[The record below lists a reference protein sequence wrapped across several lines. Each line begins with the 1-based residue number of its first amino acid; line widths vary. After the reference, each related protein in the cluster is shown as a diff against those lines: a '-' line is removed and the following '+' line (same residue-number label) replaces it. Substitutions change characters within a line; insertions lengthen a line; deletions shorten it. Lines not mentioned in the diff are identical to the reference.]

1 MSSSGGGKGGPR
13 VNIAYVGSCYS
24 EEFIK
29 HVLDDAVPC
38 LRFFRVNSV
47 SLMDEQIV
55 DLGDMSE
62 LTPESRRHLS
72 YENRKNFRQRM
83 RELAPDLLVVDFI
96 RDIRCALL
104 TDGEGFLSFPYE
116 LMAEPLA
123 PKTVFLDRLEL
134 IPFGSPDYVRLNR
147 QALNRFCNFMNEALP
162 DCRVL
167 ILNFKPTWDY
177 RGRARTHIDFRTDFM
192 TWSARA
198 PMQDLMGRYCAE
210 RIKAATLLDYDGPL
224 WSDDHAKYGPA
235 SIHYAASCWRLMA
248 RRFDRESLTF
258 KPADLPSAVELGTRL
273 RTSFDAFGEEADVLE
288 DGRWRQ
294 LARSGADVLTDLV
307 PVLMQE
313 MVHRHGMS
321 RPPNV
326 IDAYHAFFWLL
337 GRPPESIETLMAHAA
352 LPDLEGLRHWLM
364 TAEEFTVRYQEML
377 DRPSIRDQPPG

>member
-1 MSSSGGGKGGPR
+1 MTPAGIWGVC

-29 HVLDDAVPC
+29 HVLDDAVPR

-47 SLMDEQIV
+47 SLMDEQTV
-55 DLGDMSE
+55 DLADMSE
-62 LTPESRRHLS
+62 LTPECRRHLS

-83 RELAPDLLVVDFI
+83 REVAPDLLIVDFI

-116 LMAEPLA
+116 LIAEPLG
-123 PKTVFLDRLEL
+123 PKTALLERLEL

-177 RGRARTHIDFRTDFM
+177 RGRARTHIDFRGDFM
-192 TWSARA
+192 AWSARA

-210 RIKAATLLDYDGPL
+210 RIKAATLLDYDGPV
-224 WSDDHAKYGPA
+224 WSDDQAKYGPA
-235 SIHYAASCWRLMA
+235 SVHYAAACWRLMA

-258 KPADLPSAVELGTRL
+258 KPADAPTTMELGARL
-273 RTSFDAFGEEADVLE
+273 RASFDMFGEEADMVG
-288 DGRWRQ
+288 DGQWRR
-294 LARSGADVLTDLV
+294 LVRSGADVLTDLV

-326 IDAYHAFFWLL
+326 IDAYNAFFWLL
-337 GRPPESIETLMAHAA
+337 GRPPESIVTLMAHAA
-352 LPDLEGLRHWLM
+352 MPNLDVLRQWLM
-364 TAEEFTVRYQEML
+364 TSGEFQAGCKAML
-377 DRPSIRDQPPG
+377 ERPLIKDHPPG